1 MMDERDQPGYTH
13 CTPAGSACAAMWLC
27 SVLLGAGGLV
37 AAFTR
42 FPNVKWMVPAALG
55 VSIFGMLM
63 FVISYG
69 RACRAAAARV
79 IAPPAGSVPGVLA
92 PKLIP
97 IEEVSAVA
105 AAEPSPAAATAA
117 AQSTDNAQLR
127 KLYDRFD
134 LKAIDRARQAGL
146 TAKDAASFLGFA
158 RDFVDQ
164 RHALGLMAA
173 GDEAELG
180 RHLAASI
187 ERALLAFQSM

>member
-1 MMDERDQPGYTH
+1 MLRTI
-13 CTPAGSACAAMWLC
+13 T
-27 SVLLGAGGLV
+27 
-37 AAFTR
+37 AFILSLA
-42 FPNVKWMVPAALG
+42 V
-55 VSIFGMLM
+55 VS
-63 FVISYG
+63 
-69 RACRAAAARV
+69 
-79 IAPPAGSVPGVLA
+79 
-92 PKLIP
+92 
-97 IEEVSAVA
+97 
-105 AAEPSPAAATAA
+105 TAA